1 MDKLKV
7 WKHEQQQMANGIPKT
22 HFVSLDR
29 LQLWCE
35 ELAELI
41 WKTYEQLKEV
51 EHILVN
57 GIIQTGNAADLK
69 FVQARTDEV
78 LRLLQEL
85 LNHSLIVEEQPPQ
98 IIKMKTK
105 FPKPVIVSMLV
116 GKRLNIHMNRP
127 ELTARIISEDQAKAL
142 PVTDKLETI
151 GEITNGKVPIDNSK
165 DDFKRLTF
173 PFRSLQL
180 KTIKRT
186 DRRGSNSN
194 ERVMEEKSCL
204 YFECLVTVGPV
215 KFKVMTS
222 FNTCLY
228 SIDIVLLTFCKTNVM
243 NFVLYELTYRY
254 RLYLFLLLLS
264 VMEVRRRWQWLQ
276 FLGITPLVK
285 LVEYLLQFLILLHGK
300 M

>member
-51 EHILVN
+51 ERILQT
-57 GIIQTGNAADLK
+57 GIMQTGNAADLK
-69 FVQARTDEV
+69 FVQTRTDEV
-78 LRLLQEL
+78 RWLLQEL
-85 LNHSLIVEEQPPQ
+85 LNHSLIVEDQPPQ

-127 ELTARIISEDQAKAL
+127 ELTARLISEDQAKSL
-142 PVTDKLETI
+142 PVTDKLEF
-151 GEITNGKVPIDNSK
+151 GEITNGKVPMDNSK

-186 DRRGSNSN
+186 DRRGSNSS

-204 YFECLVTVGPV
+204 YFECGVTVGPV
-215 KFKVMTS
+215 KFKVISS
-222 FNTCLY
+222 FI
-228 SIDIVLLTFCKTNVM
+228 SID
-243 NFVLYELTYRY
+243 LTY
-254 RLYLFLLLLS
+254 FKTFNS
-264 VMEVRRRWQWLQ
+264 IVNIV
-276 FLGITPLVK
+276 GICVIFAGVHYFSSCCCYQSWKSGSFGSGFNLV
-285 LVEYLLQFLILLHGK
+285 G
-300 M
+300 